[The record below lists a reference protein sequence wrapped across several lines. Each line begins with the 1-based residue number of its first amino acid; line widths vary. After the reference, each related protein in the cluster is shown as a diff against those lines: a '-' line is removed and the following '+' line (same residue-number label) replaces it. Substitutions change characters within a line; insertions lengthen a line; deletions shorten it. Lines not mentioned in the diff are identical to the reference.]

1 MTLYEK
7 AEQYSKSVEELK
19 DILMAEPKN
28 KRFFE
33 QKNLDGNLDF
43 TCEKAIDEIMEKHL
57 NAFEPIDTEETKPF
71 ENNMESPVEEIKVND
86 PKEETVSSDSDS
98 SGEKPK
104 VKRAKKKTPTT
115 EVVSEID
122 TIPNIVLRRF
132 YAENFNVKPEKI
144 FYMVDASVKEKIDEK
159 YIIIERESDYLFLK
173 RTAAVI
179 SISK

>member
-33 QKNLDGNLDF
+33 QKNLDGDLDF
-43 TCEKAIDEIMEKHL
+43 TCEKAIDEIMGKHL
-57 NAFEPIDTEETKPF
+57 DAFEPIDTEGKEPF
-71 ENNMESPVEEIKVND
+71 ENNMEPPVEEIKAND
-86 PKEETVSSDSDS
+86 SKEETVSSDSDS

-104 VKRAKKKTPTT
+104 TKRAKKKTPTT